1 MMFFKGIFNKRKRN
15 FFIHIPKTGGSTF
28 VGILKDSVKITSKQ
42 KKTPTH
48 IIDKVGNTEIRH
60 VDFKRSDR
68 PFKSPDIFEVGN
80 RKKLSAK
87 FNFFMI
93 VRHPVDRLVSE
104 FNFQYHV
111 LNGKNGNTNAAILAR
126 LHNNPKN
133 LHDYIVNRETQN
145 YQCKFLLGR
154 KIADPQP
161 ITDDEFSLILET
173 INKLPI
179 NIGTTDQY
187 DKFLYKFEDV
197 SGIKLKRNVLLR
209 KRTPNKFKFKLDK
222 KVYEKIIE
230 LNSYDYQLYKVA
242 TEANKKYNYNSK
254 QFNFNSSQDYIV

>member
-28 VGILKDSVKITSKQ
+28 VGLLRESVKTTSEQ

-48 IIDKVGNTEIRH
+48 IIDKLGNTEIRH
-60 VDFKRSDR
+60 VDFKRIDR
-68 PFKSPDIFEVGN
+68 PFKSPEIFDISN
-80 RKKLSAK
+80 RKKLSAQ

-111 LNGKNGNTNAAILAR
+111 LNGKNGNINAAILSR
-126 LHNNPKN
+126 LNNNPKN
-133 LHDYIVNRETQN
+133 LNDYIINLETQN

-154 KIADPQP
+154 KIADHQP
-161 ITDDEFSLILET
+161 ITDDEFSLIMET
-173 INKLPI
+173 ISKLPI

-197 SGIKLKRNVLLR
+197 SGIKLKRDVLLR
-209 KRTPNKFKFKLDK
+209 KQTPNNYKFKLDRK
-222 KVYEKIIE
+222 LSEKIIE
-230 LNSYDYQLYKVA
+230 LNNYDYQLYKLA
-242 TEANKKYNYNSK
+242 SEANEKYNYNSK